1 MKKYKLKLPIKPI
14 IVIIVSFLLIYFITW
29 NLGRILKNSNYFKIK
44 DIVTNGE
51 KEELEF
57 SYLKGRNVFNL
68 DLKKESEYV
77 SELYPTYK
85 RIRLI
90 RVLPNRLYVDFLK
103 RIPLGIIKL
112 YRYFRV
118 DEDSVL
124 FDASEIQEESN
135 LPLILGLE
143 KKIFGP
149 KLGKKYN
156 IRELVLAID
165 IIKEAKINKAFKDYK
180 IKRIDVAN
188 SADASFFVSDVLKVK
203 IGQGNI
209 KDKLNILSG
218 LLIQEKDELGN
229 IEYIDLRFREPVIK
243 FNEDKSLGKGK
254 T

>member
-1 MKKYKLKLPIKPI
+1 MKKYKFKLSIIPI
-14 IVIIVSFLLIYFITW
+14 IVIIASFLLIYFITW
-29 NLGRILKNSNYFKIK
+29 HLGRFLKNSDYFKIK

-51 KEELEF
+51 REEFEF
-57 SYLKGRNVFNL
+57 SYLKGRNVFGLN
-68 DLKKESEYV
+68 LKKESEYI
-77 SELYPTYK
+77 SQLYPTYK

-90 RVLPNRLYVDFLK
+90 RVLPNRLYVDFLRRK
-103 RIPLGIIKL
+103 PLGIVKL
-112 YRYFRV
+112 YQYFCV
-118 DEDSVL
+118 DEDAAL

-203 IGQGNI
+203 IGQDNI
-209 KDKLNILSG
+209 KDKFNILSG
-218 LLIQEKDELGN
+218 LLIQEEEDLGN
-229 IEYIDLRFREPVIK
+229 IEYIDLRFKELVIK
-243 FNEDKSLGKGK
+243 FK
-254 T
+254 